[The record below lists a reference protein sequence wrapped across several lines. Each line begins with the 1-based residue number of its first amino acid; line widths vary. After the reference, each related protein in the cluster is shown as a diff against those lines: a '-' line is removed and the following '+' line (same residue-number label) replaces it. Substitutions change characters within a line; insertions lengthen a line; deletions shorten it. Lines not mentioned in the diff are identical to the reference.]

1 MMIACFSEIICYN
14 SYRILDKGIFL
25 LIQSNRLLTALL
37 QSLIAVLLCKVQNT
51 QTHTLG
57 LYFVWSGFEDRPDNS
72 LCILANELRFL
83 NKVRTTP
90 LSKSFIV
97 IWQVFRI
104 G

>member
-1 MMIACFSEIICYN
+1 MIACFSEIICYN

-25 LIQSNRLLTALL
+25 LIQSNRLLTALF

-51 QTHTLG
+51 QTHTIG

-83 NKVRTTP
+83 NKVGP
-90 LSKSFIV
+90 FH
-97 IWQVFRI
+97 
-104 G
+104 